1 MRADG
6 ELGWRVGFGKWAKGQ
21 VSAQAR
27 FSLLFSF
34 SFIFSFFF
42 YFKFKLQ
49 INSRFKF
56 PNFVASLYSDY
67 IFNLN
72 LPI

>member
-27 FSLLFSF
+27 FFLT
-34 SFIFSFFF
+34 IFLFFF
-42 YFKFKLQ
+42 FSISNSNFKLIPGLSFQ
-49 INSRFKF
+49 T
-56 PNFVASLYSDY
+56 LW
-67 IFNLN
+67 
-72 LPI
+72 

>member
-34 SFIFSFFF
+34 SFIFSFFSISNSN
-42 YFKFKLQ
+42 FKLIPGLSFQTLWQVYIQ
-49 INSRFKF
+49 II
-56 PNFVASLYSDY
+56 YS
-67 IFNLN
+67 I
-72 LPI
+72 

>member
-34 SFIFSFFF
+34 SLFFSISNSNFELIPGLSFQTLWQV
-42 YFKFKLQ
+42 YIQ
-49 INSRFKF
+49 II
-56 PNFVASLYSDY
+56 YS
-67 IFNLN
+67 I
-72 LPI
+72 

>member
-6 ELGWRVGFGKWAKGQ
+6 ELGCRVGFGKWAKGQ

-34 SFIFSFFF
+34 SFIFSLFFSISSSN
-42 YFKFKLQ
+42 FKLIPGLSFQTLWQVYIQ
-49 INSRFKF
+49 II
-56 PNFVASLYSDY
+56 YS
-67 IFNLN
+67 I
-72 LPI
+72 